1 MDFSFLSGIIASP
14 WNIIRSLIDIAIVA
28 YVFYRILR
36 LISGTRAEQLLKG
49 LVLLLVFS
57 VATSYLKL
65 TVVNWILEKLWIVFA
80 ITLPIV
86 FQPELRRILEQ
97 LGRGQ
102 FFQTRKKAGMSMLDS
117 ERIIR
122 EIGDAAAVL
131 ARNRVGA
138 LIILSG
144 ETGLGEYQESGTEL
158 DALVSAGLLVNI
170 FVPNSPL
177 HDGAVVISEGRIKN
191 AACFLP
197 LSDNPFLEQELGT
210 RHRAAIGISEV
221 SDAIAIVVSEETGA
235 ISVASEG
242 KLQRYLDERSLR
254 EILTAMLGETPD
266 WWNSLKRRWY
276 REAEKTGE

>member
-1 MDFSFLSGIIASP
+1 MALWIFSFLSGIIASP
-14 WNIIRSLIDIAIVA
+14 WNILRSLIDITIVA

-102 FFQTRKKAGMSMLDS
+102 FFQSRKAGISMLDS
-117 ERIIR
+117 ERIVR
-122 EIGDAAAVL
+122 EIGDAATVL
-131 ARNRVGA
+131 SRNRVGA

-158 DALVSAGLLVNI
+158 DALVSAALLVNI
-170 FVPNSPL
+170 FVPNSP
-177 HDGAVVISEGRIKN
+177 R
-191 AACFLP
+191 P
-197 LSDNPFLEQELGT
+197 
-210 RHRAAIGISEV
+210 
-221 SDAIAIVVSEETGA
+221 
-235 ISVASEG
+235 
-242 KLQRYLDERSLR
+242 
-254 EILTAMLGETPD
+254 
-266 WWNSLKRRWY
+266 
-276 REAEKTGE
+276 